1 MNPRPASPSAAPTL
15 LLLLAAAVA
24 LAAALAAGPG
34 SASAEEPA
42 PKPPAAPAAGDGAAP
57 PAGPPAAFAGT
68 GLRKVA
74 DDPREK
80 HLRNVRQLTFEGENA
95 EAYWSSDAS
104 MLVFQHRGA
113 GIPADQIYTIRADGT
128 GLRLASTGTGKCT
141 CSYFMPGDRRVLFA
155 STHGASP
162 KPPPPPDMSKGYVW
176 PIYPEYDLWTAN
188 LDGSD
193 LRRLTDSPGYD
204 AEAVVS
210 PDGKRIVFTSMRDGD
225 LDVYTMNVDGT
236 DVRRV
241 TNELGYD
248 GGAFFSP
255 DGKRL
260 VYRGWHP
267 KGPKEEEDYRSLLAA
282 HRIRPLA
289 LQIRTCDPDGRNAVQ
304 VTDNRGANFGPFFHP
319 DGRRIIFASN
329 MDDPKGREFDI
340 YIVNADG
347 TGLERVTFMPEFDGF
362 PMFTRDGKT
371 LVFCSN
377 RYGAQKGNT
386 NVFIADWVE

>member
-1 MNPRPASPSAAPTL
+1 MHARADAPSAAPVL
-15 LLLLAAAVA
+15 LLLVAAGA

-42 PKPPAAPAAGDGAAP
+42 PKPPAAPAGGDGAAP
-57 PAGPPAAFAGT
+57 PAEPPAAFAGT
-68 GLRKVA
+68 GLRKVP
-74 DDPREK
+74 DDPRER
-80 HLRNVRQLTFEGENA
+80 HLRNVRQVTFEGENA
-95 EAYWSSDAS
+95 EAYWSSDGS

-141 CSYFMPGDRRVLFA
+141 CSFFLPGDRRVLFA

-162 KPPPPPDMSKGYVW
+162 KPPPPPDMSRGYVW
-176 PIYPEYDLWTAN
+176 AIYPGYDLWTAN

-210 PDGKRIVFTSMRDGD
+210 PDGKRIVFTSTRDGD
-225 LDVYTMNVDGT
+225 LDLYTMDIDGT
-236 DVRRV
+236 GVRRV
-241 TNELGYD
+241 TDELGYD

-255 DGKRL
+255 DGKRI
-260 VYRGWHP
+260 VYRALHP
-267 KGPKEEEDYRSLLAA
+267 KEPKDVEDYRTNLAA
-282 HRIRPLA
+282 NLFRPVSLE
-289 LQIRTCDPDGRNAVQ
+289 LYTCDADGKGRTQ
-304 VTDNRGANFGPFFHP
+304 VTTNGKANFGPFFHP
-319 DGRRIIFASN
+319 DGRRIIFSSN
-329 MDDPKGREFDI
+329 MDDPKGREFDL

-347 TGLERVTFMPEFDGF
+347 SSLERVTCTPEFDGF
-362 PMFTRDGKT
+362 PMFTRDGKI

-377 RYGAQKGNT
+377 RHGAQKGNT